1 MNQFSRAVDA
11 AGYFFSPSEIRW
23 LNERFQ
29 ASNSNGIAYMD
40 FIYWSTPE
48 AVQLD
53 VVIQHIRSDVTR
65 AEQYG
70 QPIPEVRREFTLLD
84 KNQDGHVTR
93 AAMRR
98 CFNKMNITLR
108 PQEYDILYNE
118 FESGQDGID
127 YHDLIEKVFNL
138 KPLGNVGGK
147 YKSDAGAM

>member
-70 QPIPEVRREFTLLD
+70 
-84 KNQDGHVTR
+84 
-93 AAMRR
+93 
-98 CFNKMNITLR
+98 
-108 PQEYDILYNE
+108 
-118 FESGQDGID
+118 
-127 YHDLIEKVFNL
+127 
-138 KPLGNVGGK
+138 K
-147 YKSDAGAM
+147 YFKAKESDASRIWKSTVD